1 MKVKF
6 ELEVEIPDDAE
17 QLATDV
23 YNHIYEDDYDED
35 DGINNAIFG
44 YVMEVVEIADFSEQL
59 PKKYVKIYNHTLN
72 KLKQ

>member
-1 MKVKF
+1 MRVKF
-6 ELEVEIPDDAE
+6 ELEVEIPDDPE

-44 YVMEVVEIADFSEQL
+44 YIMEVVEITDFSDQL

>member
-1 MKVKF
+1 MRVKF
-6 ELEVEIPDDAE
+6 ELEVEIPEDPE

-23 YNHIYEDDYDED
+23 YHHIYEDDYDED

-44 YVMEVVEIADFSEQL
+44 YIMEVVEIADFSEQL